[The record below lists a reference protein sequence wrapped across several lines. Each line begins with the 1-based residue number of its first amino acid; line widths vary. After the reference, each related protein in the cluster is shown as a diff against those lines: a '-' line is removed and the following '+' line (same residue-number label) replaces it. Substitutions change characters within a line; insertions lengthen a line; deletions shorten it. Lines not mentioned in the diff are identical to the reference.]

1 MLLTK
6 RQFTQESIRLENSAA
21 LDLAKKESEDIGPH
35 KAHLNKLRY
44 KTGSSLRKWYR
55 LFPLTWSGLLTLV
68 AGVLGWCTLG
78 SRHRDL
84 VISAASFI
92 LGLLV
97 IILMLCVLINA
108 LRLHL
113 RLRREEQD
121 LGTLK
126 LETGYP
132 RTTDYQLNLS
142 YFPFTEISWVWTYP
156 VQVDVSTSSTFKNV
170 KETVTARHRC
180 QADHITRHFI
190 VRDILGLARME
201 WERTFPTAVTIIPK
215 QENFSANQVLPS
227 VSDGDEDSNPYGA
240 PKGDR
245 IEMRK
250 YSTGDSSRDI
260 IWKIYARTRKLMVR
274 VPERAITA
282 QPRSCAYL
290 IGAHGDDSSASLA
303 RTILER
309 HMLGDNWGFGA
320 DGTPGVI
327 TNLSQAVQ
335 AIAQSGNYALGSA
348 AEAKI
353 TNLSAFLRDAEAQG
367 YNNCLIFIPSRL
379 EPPPSVVTRWQRWLY
394 PAESTWPD
402 WTKPARQALNSC
414 HMTITWLMGVEKDPR
429 HLAPAEEPQL
439 PPWRQKLLHYTLAP
453 KHTETDT
460 SAEVTKALVG
470 ENTPVWLYASDNNR
484 FLVYNSIAD
493 ANSR

>member
-1 MLLTK
+1 MEK
-6 RQFTQESIRLENSAA
+6 SAA
-21 LDLAKKESEDIGPH
+21 LDLTKQESEDIGPH
-35 KAHLNKLRY
+35 RAHLRKLRF
-44 KTGSSLRKWYR
+44 KIGKFQRKCHQ
-55 LFPLTWSGLLTLV
+55 LFPLTWSGLFTLV

-97 IILMLCVLINA
+97 IILMVCVLINA

-126 LETGYP
+126 LETDYA
-132 RTTDYQLNLS
+132 RTTDYQLNFC
-142 YFPFTEISWVWTYP
+142 YFPFTEITWSWTYP
-156 VQVDVSTSSTFKNV
+156 VQVEVSTTSTFKSIS
-170 KETVTARHRC
+170 ETVTARHRC
-180 QADHITRHFI
+180 QADHITRHF
-190 VRDILGLARME
+190 VVKDIIGLARME

-250 YSTGDSSRDI
+250 YTNGDSSRDI
-260 IWKIYARTRKLMVR
+260 IWKVYARTHKLMVR

-290 IGAHGDDSSASLA
+290 IGACGDDTSASLA

-327 TNLSQAVQ
+327 TNLGQAVQ
-335 AIAQSGNYALGSA
+335 AIAQSGNYALVSP
-348 AEAKI
+348 EQAKI
-353 TNLSAFLRDAEAQG
+353 TNLSAFLIEAEARG

-379 EPPPSVVTRWQRWLY
+379 APPPPPLLSRWQKLFN
-394 PAESTWPD
+394 PQKGDWPS
-402 WTKPARQALNSC
+402 WAKPARQALNSC
-414 HMTITWLMGVEKDPR
+414 HMTITWLMGVDKDPR
-429 HLAPAEEPQL
+429 KLSADEQQPVL
-439 PPWRQKLLHYTLAP
+439 PSWKEKLNRYALTP
-453 KHTETDT
+453 KDIETDT
-460 SAEVTKALVG
+460 SLEVTKALVG
-470 ENTPVWLYASDNNR
+470 DTTPVWLYASDSSR
-484 FLVYNSIAD
+484 FLVYNSIAETN
-493 ANSR
+493 AR

>member
-1 MLLTK
+1 M
-6 RQFTQESIRLENSAA
+6 ENSAA
-21 LDLAKKESEDIGPH
+21 IDLTKQESEDLEPHRVHFRNQRLKIG
-35 KAHLNKLRY
+35 AC
-44 KTGSSLRKWYR
+44 LRKCHQ
-55 LFPLTWSGLLTLV
+55 LFPLTWSGLLTLA
-68 AGVLGWCTLG
+68 AGVIGWCTLG

-97 IILMLCVLINA
+97 IVLMVCVLINA

-121 LGTLK
+121 IGTLK

-132 RTTDYQLNLS
+132 RTTDYQLAIG
-142 YFPFTEISWVWTYP
+142 YFPFTEITWSWTYP
-156 VQVDVSTSSTFKNV
+156 VQTDVVTTSTFKTIT
-170 KETVTARHRC
+170 ETVTAQQRC
-180 QADHITRHFI
+180 QADHITRHF
-190 VRDILGLARME
+190 VVKDIIGLARME
-201 WERTFPTAVTIIPK
+201 WERTFPTAVTVIPN

-250 YSTGDSSRDI
+250 YSNGDSSRDI

-274 VPERAITA
+274 IPERAITA

-290 IGAHGDDSSASLA
+290 IGAHGDSSSASLA

-327 TNLSQAVQ
+327 TNLGQAIQ
-335 AIAQSGNYALGSA
+335 AIAQSGNYALMSA
-348 AEAKI
+348 HEAKI
-353 TNLSAFLRDAEAQG
+353 TNLSAFLREAEAIG

-379 EPPPSVVTRWQRWLY
+379 APPPPPILSRWQRLFNSQ
-394 PAESTWPD
+394 EGTWPD
-402 WTKPARQALNSC
+402 WAKPARQALNSC

-429 HLAPAEEPQL
+429 KLASATEKAPL
-439 PPWRQKLLHYTLAP
+439 PPWQEKLQRYALAP
-453 KHTETDT
+453 KDAESDT
-460 SAEVTKALVG
+460 SVEVVKALIG
-470 ENTPVWLYASDNNR
+470 ESTPVWLYASDSCR
-484 FLVYNSIAD
+484 FLVYNNISEAQ
-493 ANSR
+493 